1 MSAVLAT
8 LRAAIDSA
16 PQVIETTI
24 PQASA
29 VPSSPQSTSAEPE
42 SKTGTPG
49 DAGSSSTAESSP
61 ISPSTRGGAST
72 VPDAPGKRLAPAAV
86 AAGCQTYPPTT
97 FQVCGRIR
105 DKYNQTGGPTGFLL
119 FPKSNE
125 LTNPGNT
132 GKRSE
137 FLGGNIYW
145 STATDAHPVAHDFLT
160 KWGEKGYEAGF
171 MKYPTTDEVVL
182 SDGRRQEFQGASIY
196 WSALTGAHNVQ
207 VLIRDKWRDI
217 GAESGDFKY
226 PTTDETT
233 TPDGIGRYNSFQGGA
248 VYWSPS
254 TGAQPVTGAI
264 YALWAADNWE
274 AGKWGYPVAAQYTEG
289 SSIKQ
294 QFQGGV
300 ITIGGENP
308 VKDTINGC
316 TMNQEWPHQSH
327 HQPDTVDAPFSVNCT
342 NDQRSIKADTRF
354 WYYADQCGY
363 IRGAIGG
370 CSDKAITTDFTYS
383 KPKAGTGPVRSL
395 TTGPQRDYP
404 APAVPCKNGQ
414 YFVTTTF
421 TVTGT
426 DGKSF
431 DKEHRTNMVHV
442 NTCDD

>member
-1 MSAVLAT
+1 MTRWFLLAALT
-8 LRAAIDSA
+8 VGVSLLLDLIDVDAA
-16 PQVIETTI
+16 PLF
-24 PQASA
+24 
-29 VPSSPQSTSAEPE
+29 
-42 SKTGTPG
+42 
-49 DAGSSSTAESSP
+49 AG
-61 ISPSTRGGAST
+61 
-72 VPDAPGKRLAPAAV
+72 LLV
-86 AAGCQTYPPTT
+86 AA
-97 FQVCGRIR
+97 
-105 DKYNQTGGPTGFLL
+105 LL
-119 FPKSNE
+119 AIFGYAPRPRTPADTSTH
-125 LTNPGNT
+125 TNPGNT

-207 VLIRDKWRDI
+207 GLIRDKWRDI

-327 HQPDTVDAPFSVNCT
+327 HQPDTVDAP
-342 NDQRSIKADTRF
+342 
-354 WYYADQCGY
+354 GP
-363 IRGAIGG
+363 GARIGDRV
-370 CSDKAITTDFTYS
+370 SHA
-383 KPKAGTGPVRSL
+383 A
-395 TTGPQRDYP
+395 
-404 APAVPCKNGQ
+404 
-414 YFVTTTF
+414 
-421 TVTGT
+421 
-426 DGKSF
+426 
-431 DKEHRTNMVHV
+431 
-442 NTCDD
+442 